1 MWLRKSARQGAAE
14 NGAEWEVVAMVRVV
28 FRVRE
33 RSARRRVGAMVAAV
47 RVLCWIRLE
56 LPVLCLVEKV
66 IVNGKNNLDL

>member
-1 MWLRKSARQGAAE
+1 
-14 NGAEWEVVAMVRVV
+14 
-28 FRVRE
+28 
-33 RSARRRVGAMVAAV
+33 MVAAV